1 MTLRTRLERLEAKAE
16 QQNYATLEQL
26 VADDAP
32 AAAPTGIAPKLRGY
46 RGNADIPISQ
56 LKEFRHE

>member
-32 AAAPTGIAPKLRGY
+32 ADFGGDPKLRGY

-56 LKEFRHE
+56 LKEFQE

>member
-16 QQNYATLEQL
+16 QQNYITLEQL

-32 AAAPTGIAPKLRGY
+32 APTGIDPKLRGY
-46 RGNADIPISQ
+46 RGNADTPISHF
-56 LKEFRHE
+56 KEFQE